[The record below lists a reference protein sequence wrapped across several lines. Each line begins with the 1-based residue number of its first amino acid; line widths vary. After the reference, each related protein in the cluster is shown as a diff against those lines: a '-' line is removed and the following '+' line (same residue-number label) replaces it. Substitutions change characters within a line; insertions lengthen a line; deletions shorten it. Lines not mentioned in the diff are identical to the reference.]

1 MIRFLGRRGL
11 EAIPV
16 LAALSLLIFT
26 LFRLIPGDFLAEM
39 EMNPAVSPETVERLR
54 SDFGLDRAVPAQ
66 FGIWL
71 SQVVRGNLGYS
82 FAQRRPALDLIRER
96 LGRTLILTA
105 AAFSLSLGVALPLGC
120 LAAVSLGRRLD
131 RVCLWLS
138 LVGLSLPSVLSSLLF
153 LYLAFWVGR
162 LPGGE
167 PGAVSGVVLPAVTLA
182 IPTAALLMR
191 TLRLELA
198 QVLAQPFIAAAVAKG
213 LPRSRV
219 LWHAFRNGV
228 NPVIS
233 LAGVTLGG
241 MLSGAV
247 VVEKVFGW
255 PGLGALV
262 VDSILARDLYVALG
276 SVLVAAVF
284 VIAANF
290 AADVLLAVNDPRVRQ
305 P

>member
-1 MIRFLGRRGL
+1 MVGFIGRRAL

-16 LAALSLLIFT
+16 LVVLTLLIFA
-26 LFRLIPGDFLAEM
+26 LFRLIPGDYLAEM

-54 SDFGLDRAVPAQ
+54 ADFGLDRSVPAQ

-71 SQVVRGNLGYS
+71 SQLARGNLGYS

-96 LGRTLILTA
+96 LGRTLALTA
-105 AAFSLSLGVALPLGC
+105 AAFSLSLLVALPLGC
-120 LAAVSLGRRLD
+120 LAAAQLGRWPDRL
-131 RVCLWLS
+131 CLWGS
-138 LVGLSLPSVLSSLLF
+138 LIGLSLPSVLSSLLF
-153 LYLAFWVGR
+153 LYFAFWVGR

-167 PGAVSGVVLPAVTLA
+167 PGTITGVVLPAVTLA
-182 IPTAALLMR
+182 IPASALLTR
-191 TLRLELA
+191 TLRLEMA
-198 QVLAQPFIAAAVAKG
+198 HVLTQPYIAAAVARG
-213 LPRSRV
+213 LPRWKV

-247 VVEKVFGW
+247 VVEKVFSW

-276 SVLVAAVF
+276 AVLVAAVF

-290 AADVLLAVNDPRVRQ
+290 AADLLLAVNDPRVRR

>member
-1 MIRFLGRRGL
+1 MVGFIGRRAL

-16 LAALSLLIFT
+16 LVVLTLLIFA
-26 LFRLIPGDFLAEM
+26 LFRLIPGDYLAEM

-54 SDFGLDRAVPAQ
+54 ADFGLDRSVPAQ

-71 SQVVRGNLGYS
+71 SQLARGNLGYS

-96 LGRTLILTA
+96 LGRTLALTA
-105 AAFSLSLGVALPLGC
+105 AAFSLSLLVALPLGC
-120 LAAVSLGRRLD
+120 LAAAQLGRWPDRL
-131 RVCLWLS
+131 CLWGS
-138 LVGLSLPSVLSSLLF
+138 LIGLSLPSVLSSLLF
-153 LYLAFWVGR
+153 LYFAFWVGR

-167 PGAVSGVVLPAVTLA
+167 PGTITGVVLPAVTLA
-182 IPTAALLMR
+182 IPASALLTR
-191 TLRLELA
+191 TLRLEMA
-198 QVLAQPFIAAAVAKG
+198 HVLTQPYIAAAVARG
-213 LPRSRV
+213 LPRWKV

-247 VVEKVFGW
+247 VVEKVFSW

-276 SVLVAAVF
+276 AVLIAAVF

-290 AADVLLAVNDPRVRQ
+290 AADLLLAVNDPRVRR

>member
-1 MIRFLGRRGL
+1 MVGFIGRRAL

-16 LAALSLLIFT
+16 LVVLTLLIFA
-26 LFRLIPGDFLAEM
+26 LFRLIPGDYLAEM

-54 SDFGLDRAVPAQ
+54 ADFGLDRSVPAQ

-71 SQVVRGNLGYS
+71 SQLARGNLGYS

-96 LGRTLILTA
+96 LGRTLALTA
-105 AAFSLSLGVALPLGC
+105 AAFSLSLLVALPLGC
-120 LAAVSLGRRLD
+120 LAAAQLGRWPDRL
-131 RVCLWLS
+131 CLWGS
-138 LVGLSLPSVLSSLLF
+138 LIGLSLPSVLSSLLF
-153 LYLAFWVGR
+153 LYFAFWVGR

-167 PGAVSGVVLPAVTLA
+167 PGTITGVVLPAVTLA
-182 IPTAALLMR
+182 IPASALLTR
-191 TLRLELA
+191 TLRLEMA
-198 QVLAQPFIAAAVAKG
+198 HVLTQPYIAAAVARG
-213 LPRSRV
+213 LPRWRV

-247 VVEKVFGW
+247 VVEKVFSW

-276 SVLVAAVF
+276 AVLVAAVF

-290 AADVLLAVNDPRVRQ
+290 AADLLLAVNDPRVRR

>member
-1 MIRFLGRRGL
+1 MVGFIGRRAL

-16 LAALSLLIFT
+16 LVVLTLLIFA
-26 LFRLIPGDFLAEM
+26 LFRLIPGDYLAEM

-54 SDFGLDRAVPAQ
+54 ADFGLDRSVPAQ

-71 SQVVRGNLGYS
+71 SQLARGNLGYS

-96 LGRTLILTA
+96 LGRTLALTA
-105 AAFSLSLGVALPLGC
+105 AAFSLSLLVALPLGC
-120 LAAVSLGRRLD
+120 LAAAQLGRWPDRL
-131 RVCLWLS
+131 CLWGS
-138 LVGLSLPSVLSSLLF
+138 LIGLSLPSVLSSLLF
-153 LYLAFWVGR
+153 LYFAFWVGR

-167 PGAVSGVVLPAVTLA
+167 PGTITGVLLPAVTLA
-182 IPTAALLMR
+182 IPASALLTR
-191 TLRLELA
+191 TLRLEMA
-198 QVLAQPFIAAAVAKG
+198 NVLTQPFIAAAVARG
-213 LPRSRV
+213 LPRWKV

-247 VVEKVFGW
+247 VVEKVFSW

-276 SVLVAAVF
+276 AVLVAAVF

-290 AADVLLAVNDPRVRQ
+290 AADLLLAVNDPRVRR

>member
-1 MIRFLGRRGL
+1 MVGFIGRRAL

-16 LAALSLLIFT
+16 LVVLTLLIFA
-26 LFRLIPGDFLAEM
+26 LFRLIPGDYLAEM

-54 SDFGLDRAVPAQ
+54 ADFGLDRSVPAQ

-71 SQVVRGNLGYS
+71 SQLARGNLGYS

-96 LGRTLILTA
+96 LGRTLALTA
-105 AAFSLSLGVALPLGC
+105 AAFSLSLLVALPLGC
-120 LAAVSLGRRLD
+120 LAAAQLGRWPDRL
-131 RVCLWLS
+131 CLWGS
-138 LVGLSLPSVLSSLLF
+138 LIGLSLPSVLSSLLF
-153 LYLAFWVGR
+153 LYFAFWVGR

-167 PGAVSGVVLPAVTLA
+167 PGTITGVVLPAVTLA
-182 IPTAALLMR
+182 IPASALLTR
-191 TLRLELA
+191 TLRLEMA
-198 QVLAQPFIAAAVAKG
+198 HVLTQPYIAAAVARG
-213 LPRSRV
+213 LPRWRV

-247 VVEKVFGW
+247 VVEKVFSW

-276 SVLVAAVF
+276 AVLIAAVF

-290 AADVLLAVNDPRVRQ
+290 AADLLLAVNDPRVRR